1 MSNQTELIEAF
12 SRHKID
18 DARAL
23 LTNPENI
30 PQSLDA
36 FRNNQLF
43 DTLTRE
49 KAFDI
54 INLFVDKKLIDTDIY
69 DYDRLSGSLF
79 ESIFRNLKD
88 DAESVAFVEQL
99 MPKLSSIND
108 AVANETLI
116 SLALSSRANP
126 AIVKVLIDGGCDVSA
141 VNNAE
146 DTYLHQIAKDQMMPV
161 DLSLAYAQLFID
173 NGVDVNSGNIV
184 KETPLMVAVSRN
196 KKELVKLLMEN
207 GAQPNEENKDGET
220 AYYQIVVHQLNPVLY
235 NIVREFEKPDFDKK
249 NKNGESFFTE
259 YLRRTNNASESNVTL
274 LKAMLE
280 DGADLLQTS
289 NYYSKDRNGY
299 DVLAEKPFDLFD
311 IIIKADGT
319 DVNYTD
325 NEGNTLL
332 HKVAAYNVNYDQNA
346 ARDTYKKSKML
357 LELGVDANATNNAD
371 ETAMMIASADN
382 LKSKTVELLLSQK
395 A

>member
-18 DARAL
+18 DARIL
-23 LTNPENI
+23 LNNPENI

-54 INLFVDKKLIDTDIY
+54 INLFIDKKLIDTDIY

-88 DAESVAFVEQL
+88 DEESVAFVKEL

-108 AVANETLI
+108 AVANETLV

-126 AIVKVLIDGGCDVSA
+126 ALVSVLIDEGCDVSA

-161 DLSLAYAQLFID
+161 DLSLAYAKLLID
-173 NGVDVNSGNIV
+173 NGLDVNAGNIV
-184 KETPLMVAVSRN
+184 KETPIMTAISRN
-196 KKELVKLLMEN
+196 KKELVQLLMEN
-207 GAQPNEENKDGET
+207 GAKPNEENKDGET
-220 AYYQIVVHQLNPVLY
+220 AYCQIVVHQLSAALY

-249 NKNGESFFTE
+249 NKNGEAFFIE
-259 YLRRTNNASESNVTL
+259 YLRRSNTASESTVTL

-289 NYYSKDRNGY
+289 NYYSKDLNGY
-299 DVLAEKPFDLFD
+299 DVLAEKPFDLFE

-325 NEGNTLL
+325 NNGNTLL

-346 ARDTYKKSKML
+346 ARDTYKKSKAL

-382 LKSKTVELLLSQK
+382 LKSKTVELLLSAK